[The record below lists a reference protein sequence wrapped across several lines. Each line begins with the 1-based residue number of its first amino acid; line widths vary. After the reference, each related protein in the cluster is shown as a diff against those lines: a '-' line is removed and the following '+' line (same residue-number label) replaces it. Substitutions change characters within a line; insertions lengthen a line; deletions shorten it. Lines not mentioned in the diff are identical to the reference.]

1 MKATLQ
7 EKKLVLFGP
16 DRLTNGK
23 PIWELKSVLAAV
35 VENNYLDIVIDL
47 SRTQYIDSSGLGELV
62 ASYTTVRNRGG
73 SLCLNRLTSKAKEFL
88 QMAKLRQQVSKR
100 NLIPVTP
107 ATLCVRRQDPEHRR
121 LEMVGA
127 VRFELTTF

>member
-1 MKATLQ
+1 MKAVLH

-23 PIWELKSVLAAV
+23 PIVELRSVLAAV
-35 VENNYLDIVIDL
+35 VDRNYLDIVIDL

-88 QMAKLRQQVSKR
+88 QMAKLLNVINAIDIDYSSSRIVEINGVNLDPLSK
-100 NLIPVTP
+100 
-107 ATLCVRRQDPEHRR
+107 
-121 LEMVGA
+121 LE
-127 VRFELTTF
+127 

>member
-1 MKATLQ
+1 MKATLN

-23 PIWELKSVLAAV
+23 PILELRSVLAAV

-88 QMAKLRQQVSKR
+88 QMAKLLNVINAIDIDYSSSRIVEINGVNLDPLSK
-100 NLIPVTP
+100 
-107 ATLCVRRQDPEHRR
+107 
-121 LEMVGA
+121 LE
-127 VRFELTTF
+127 

>member
-1 MKATLQ
+1 MKATLN

-23 PIWELKSVLAAV
+23 PILELRSVLAAV

-73 SLCLNRLTSKAKEFL
+73 SLCLNQLTSKAKEFL
-88 QMAKLRQQVSKR
+88 QMAKLLNVINAIDIDYSSSRIVEINGVNLDPLSK
-100 NLIPVTP
+100 
-107 ATLCVRRQDPEHRR
+107 
-121 LEMVGA
+121 LE
-127 VRFELTTF
+127 

>member
-1 MKATLQ
+1 MKAVLH

-23 PIWELKSVLAAV
+23 PILELRSVLGAV

-88 QMAKLRQQVSKR
+88 QMAKLLNVINAIDIDYSSSP
-100 NLIPVTP
+100 IVEIDG
-107 ATLCVRRQDPEHRR
+107 VH
-121 LEMVGA
+121 LEPLQKL
-127 VRFELTTF
+127 E

>member
-1 MKATLQ
+1 MKATLH

-23 PIWELKSVLAAV
+23 PIWELKSVVAAI

-47 SRTQYIDSSGLGELV
+47 SRTQYIDSSGLGELI

-88 QMAKLRQQVSKR
+88 QMAKLLNVINVVDIDYSSSRIVEIDGT
-100 NLIPVTP
+100 NL
-107 ATLCVRRQDPEHRR
+107 DPLQK
-121 LEMVGA
+121 LE
-127 VRFELTTF
+127 

>member
-1 MKATLQ
+1 MKATLN

-23 PIWELKSVLAAV
+23 PILELRSVLAAV

-88 QMAKLRQQVSKR
+88 QMAKLLNVINAIDIDYSSSRIVEINGV
-100 NLIPVTP
+100 NL
-107 ATLCVRRQDPEHRR
+107 DPLPK
-121 LEMVGA
+121 LE
-127 VRFELTTF
+127 

>member
-1 MKATLQ
+1 MKATLH

-23 PIWELKSVLAAV
+23 PIFELKSVLTAV

-88 QMAKLRQQVSKR
+88 QMAKLLNVINVVDIDYSSSRIVEIDGV
-100 NLIPVTP
+100 NL
-107 ATLCVRRQDPEHRR
+107 DP
-121 LEMVGA
+121 LQK
-127 VRFELTTF
+127 LQ

>member
-1 MKATLQ
+1 MKATLH

-23 PIWELKSVLAAV
+23 PIFELKSVLTAV

-88 QMAKLRQQVSKR
+88 QMAKLLNVINVVDIDYSSSCIVEIDGV
-100 NLIPVTP
+100 NL
-107 ATLCVRRQDPEHRR
+107 DP
-121 LEMVGA
+121 LQK
-127 VRFELTTF
+127 LQ

>member
-73 SLCLNRLTSKAKEFL
+73 SFCLNRLTSKAKEFL
-88 QMAKLRQQVSKR
+88 QMAKLLNVLNATDVDYSSSRIVEIDGV
-100 NLIPVTP
+100 NLVP
-107 ATLCVRRQDPEHRR
+107 LQK
-121 LEMVGA
+121 LQ
-127 VRFELTTF
+127 

>member
-1 MKATLQ
+1 VNIDEGYFAR
-7 EKKLVLFGP
+7 KKTGLIRPRSFDERQADLRTQIRA
-16 DRLTNGK
+16 D
-23 PIWELKSVLAAV
+23 AV

-88 QMAKLRQQVSKR
+88 QMAKLLNVVNVVDIDYSSSRIVEIDGV
-100 NLIPVTP
+100 NL
-107 ATLCVRRQDPEHRR
+107 DP
-121 LEMVGA
+121 LQK
-127 VRFELTTF
+127 LQ

>member
-1 MKATLQ
+1 MKAVLH

-23 PIWELKSVLAAV
+23 PILELRSVLGAV

-88 QMAKLRQQVSKR
+88 QMAKLLNVINAIDIDYSSSPIVEIDGV
-100 NLIPVTP
+100 NL
-107 ATLCVRRQDPEHRR
+107 D
-121 LEMVGA
+121 
-127 VRFELTTF
+127 ELKKL

>member
-1 MKATLQ
+1 MKATLH

-16 DRLTNGK
+16 DRLTNGR
-23 PIWELKSVLAAV
+23 PIFELKSVLAAV

-88 QMAKLRQQVSKR
+88 QMAKLLNVINVVDIDYSSSRIVEIDGVH
-100 NLIPVTP
+100 L
-107 ATLCVRRQDPEHRR
+107 DP
-121 LEMVGA
+121 LQK
-127 VRFELTTF
+127 LQ

>member
-1 MKATLQ
+1 MKATLH

-23 PIWELKSVLAAV
+23 PIVELRSVLAAV
-35 VENNYLDIVIDL
+35 VDRNYLDIVIDL
-47 SRTQYIDSSGLGELV
+47 SRTQYIDSSGLGELI

-88 QMAKLRQQVSKR
+88 QMAKLLNVINVVDIDYSSSRIVEIDGT
-100 NLIPVTP
+100 NL
-107 ATLCVRRQDPEHRR
+107 DPLQK
-121 LEMVGA
+121 LE
-127 VRFELTTF
+127 

>member
-1 MKATLQ
+1 MKATLH

-23 PIWELKSVLAAV
+23 PIFELKSVLAAV

-88 QMAKLRQQVSKR
+88 QMAKLLNVINAVDIDYSSSRIVEIDGV
-100 NLIPVTP
+100 NL
-107 ATLCVRRQDPEHRR
+107 DP
-121 LEMVGA
+121 LQK
-127 VRFELTTF
+127 LQ

>member
-1 MKATLQ
+1 MKAVLH

-23 PIWELKSVLAAV
+23 PILELRSVLGAV
-35 VENNYLDIVIDL
+35 VENNYVDIVIDL

-62 ASYTTVRNRGG
+62 ASYTTLRNRGG

-88 QMAKLRQQVSKR
+88 QMAKLLNVINAIDIDYSSSP
-100 NLIPVTP
+100 IVEIDG
-107 ATLCVRRQDPEHRR
+107 VH
-121 LEMVGA
+121 LEPLQKL
-127 VRFELTTF
+127 E

>member
-1 MKATLQ
+1 VKATLH

-73 SLCLNRLTSKAKEFL
+73 SFCLNRLTSKAKEFL
-88 QMAKLRQQVSKR
+88 QMAKLLNVMNAIDIDYSSSRIVEIDGV
-100 NLIPVTP
+100 NL
-107 ATLCVRRQDPEHRR
+107 DP
-121 LEMVGA
+121 LEKL
-127 VRFELTTF
+127 E

>member
-1 MKATLQ
+1 MKATLH
-7 EKKLVLFGP
+7 EKKLILFGP

-23 PIWELKSVLAAV
+23 PIAELKSVIVAA

-73 SLCLNRLTSKAKEFL
+73 SVCLNRLTSKAKEFL
-88 QMAKLRQQVSKR
+88 HMAKLLNVMNYYDVDYSLCRIVDIDSG
-100 NLIPVTP
+100 NL
-107 ATLCVRRQDPEHRR
+107 D
-121 LEMVGA
+121 
-127 VRFELTTF
+127 ELKKLQS